1 VTATATV
8 TTGGLPTFSCV
19 STLMCWSIWVTLL
32 SSICVFQKVLVCMEI
47 QGENVSKN
55 PNVLYTDM
63 SLGWDLIMTALETE
77 AE

>member
-1 VTATATV
+1 
-8 TTGGLPTFSCV
+8 
-19 STLMCWSIWVTLL
+19 
-32 SSICVFQKVLVCMEI
+32 MEI